1 MLNRLQLIQ
10 SLMKQKKL
18 ANYLEIGV
26 FNGHVFF
33 KIKSKF
39 KIAIDPEFRFDFLR
53 KSGKIILNPYNLY
66 NKYFSKTSDDFFKED
81 APDFFLQKKIDIA
94 LIDGM
99 HEYSFALRDVE
110 NSIKYL
116 SDDSVIILHDCNP
129 QTETAGSTF
138 EEWVKKGSIDTWNGD
153 VWKTILHLRCLRDDI
168 NVFVL
173 DCDHGLGVV
182 TRGKPENKLKYN
194 LEEIRRFSYEDFNG
208 NREQL
213 LNLKPAEYAYDFFN
227 LKHQ

>member
-10 SLMKQKKL
+10 FLMKQKKL

-26 FNGHVFF
+26 FSGHTFF

-39 KIAIDPEFRFDFLR
+39 KIAIDPDFRFGLLR
-53 KSGKIILNPYNLY
+53 KSGKTILNPYNLY
-66 NKYFSKTSDDFFKED
+66 NKYFQKTSDDFFKED
-81 APDFFLQKKIDIA
+81 APGLFSQKKIHIA

-110 NSIKYL
+110 NTIKYL
-116 SDDSVIILHDCNP
+116 SGDGVIIIHDCNP
-129 QTETAGSTF
+129 KTETAGSTF
-138 EEWVKKGSIDTWNGD
+138 EEWAKKGSIGIWNGD

-173 DCDHGLGVV
+173 DCDHGLGIV
-182 TRGKPENKLKYN
+182 TKGKPENKLNYN
-194 LEEIRRFSYEDFNG
+194 LEEIQGFNYEDFNT
-208 NREQL
+208 NRERWI
-213 LNLKPAEYAYDFFN
+213 NLKTPEYAYEFFN
-227 LKHQ
+227 LKQL